1 MNDLWL
7 VQRKDSPNFFYRR
20 TVPADVI
27 AILRSHGHQPREEVW
42 KSTGTSE
49 RRQARLVMQRMN
61 IEQDDQWEAIRRS
74 AREKLAGKTPTRADI
89 NRACRKVFDERRK
102 AFEAR
107 FAEAVVADDRNTLP
121 LQLTGIQYDSL
132 KLKDA
137 ASKGVMLGPIVNRM
151 DGIIEHEG
159 WVLPKLLA
167 NGQYTEGYW
176 AFYHSMVDAVRDAAD
191 LEMRS
196 AKGEA
201 APAPTSE
208 VIRSSFATSSKG
220 TGGEDTTLAVLAQK
234 FEEGERRSAF
244 KDGYTIDQQSQAIR
258 LLVQH
263 CEPNILVESITK
275 RQMAAFVEVLL
286 ELPVKFSS
294 RSACKGIS
302 LAAAVAVGIKL
313 KLPTRSPKTVYRELS
328 GVSSFFKWLVQRQYV
343 EHNLTSGLFPR
354 IEKRRGKRPPFSD
367 EQLNLILAS
376 PLFKGSETELKPHL
390 AGDVLIRDWRFWIPM
405 CSMFTGAR
413 ATELAQLLVSDIHQN
428 GDRWAF
434 HIEECD
440 DEDTAKALKNAAS
453 RRVVPMHRT
462 LEAAGFL
469 KYVNDRREAKDLRL
483 FPGLKPVKG
492 RLGAKPSR
500 AWRDYLT
507 RIGMKHGADGLGLH
521 SFRHTITDQLRLA
534 GFYDDQIA
542 VVLGHSKDLMTTR
555 YGKMAEGTFQQRCE
569 IIDSVAFTGVDI
581 STILPATGH

>member
-1 MNDLWL
+1 MTDLWL
-7 VQRKDSPNFFYRR
+7 VKRKDSPNFFYRR
-20 TVPADVI
+20 TVPSDVI
-27 AILRSHGHQPREEVW
+27 AILRSHGQKPKEAVW
-42 KSTGTSE
+42 KSTGTSD
-49 RRQARLVMQRMN
+49 RKQARLVMHRLN
-61 IEQDDQWEAIRRS
+61 LEQDDQWEAVRRS
-74 AREKLAGKTPTRADI
+74 AREELQGKTPTKTDI
-89 NRACRKVFDERRK
+89 NRACRKFFDERRM
-102 AFEAR
+102 AYEAK
-107 FAEAVVADDRNTLP
+107 FTEAVVAEDRDALP
-121 LQLTGIQYDSL
+121 LQLTSIQYGSL

-137 ASKGVMLGPIVNRM
+137 ATKGIMLEPIMNKM
-151 DGIIEHEG
+151 DRIIEDEG
-159 WVLPKLLA
+159 WTLPKLLA

-176 AFYHSMVDAVRDAAD
+176 AFYRAMVDAIRDAAD

-196 AKGEA
+196 ARGEA

-208 VIRSSFATSSKG
+208 VIRASFVTPSKAM
-220 TGGEDTTLAVLAQK
+220 GGEDTTLAALAQK
-234 FEEGERRSAF
+234 FEEAERRSAF
-244 KDGYTIDQQSQAIR
+244 KKGYTIDQQSQAIR
-258 LLVQH
+258 LFVQH
-263 CEPNILVESITK
+263 CSPDVLVESITK

-286 ELPVKFSS
+286 QLPVKFSS
-294 RSACKGIS
+294 RSDCQDIS
-302 LAAAVAVGIKL
+302 LAAAVAIGINR
-313 KLPTRSPKTVYRELS
+313 KLPNRSPKTVYREIS

-354 IEKRRGKRPPFSD
+354 IDKGRGQRPPFSD
-367 EQLNLILAS
+367 EQLNIILAS
-376 PLFKGSETELKPHL
+376 PLFKGSESVLKPHQ
-390 AGDVLIRDWRFWIPM
+390 AGDVLIRDWRFWIPL

-434 HIEECD
+434 HMEECD
-440 DEDTAKALKNAAS
+440 DEDTTKTLKNTAS
-453 RRVVPMHRT
+453 RRVVPVHKT

-469 KYVNDRREAKDLRL
+469 KYVSERREAKDLRL

-492 RLGAKPSR
+492 ILGAKPSR

-507 RIGMKHGADGLGLH
+507 RIDVKHGADGMGLH

-569 IIDSVAFTGVDI
+569 IIDSVAFTGVDF
-581 STILPATGH
+581 STILPRAGH